1 VTASASNE
9 LQGRELQ
16 GQVAVV
22 TGAARNIGRSIAIDL
37 ARGGA
42 KIVVHANT
50 STQSGAETV
59 DMIKGEGGEAILAG
73 GDVTSEADMH
83 ALMQTATDAFGRID
97 MLVNNAALRRE
108 TKFEDLTYA
117 EWREVMAVLL
127 DGPFLATKAALPAL
141 KAAGG
146 GTIINLGG
154 MSAHTGTTDR
164 AHVIAAKSG
173 VVGFTRALAFDLAPF
188 NITANCVVPGQ
199 IDTQRG
205 KSGHGS
211 ASLFAARV
219 PLVGRRGQPEEVASM
234 VRMLCGPQSRYVTGQ
249 TMHVNG
255 GAFLI

>member
-1 VTASASNE
+1 LTE
-9 LQGRELQ
+9 LT

-22 TGAARNIGRSIAIDL
+22 TGAARNIGRAIALDL
-37 ARGGA
+37 AFGGA

-50 STQSGAETV
+50 SAESAAETV
-59 DMIKGEGGEAILAG
+59 SMIQAAGGEAILAG
-73 GDVTSEADMH
+73 GDVTSQADME
-83 ALMQTATDAFGRID
+83 ALMAAGLSAFGRID

-108 TKFEDLTYA
+108 TKFEDLDYA
-117 EWREVMAVLL
+117 EWREVMSVIL
-127 DGPFLATKAALPAL
+127 DGAFLAAKAVLPAL

-164 AHVIAAKSG
+164 AHVVAAKTG
-173 VVGFTRALAFDLAPF
+173 LVGLTRALAFDLAPF
-188 NITANCVVPGQ
+188 NITANCVVPGL
-199 IDTQRG
+199 IDTKRG

-211 ASLFAARV
+211 ASLSAARV
-219 PLVGRRGQPEEVASM
+219 PLAGRQGRPEEVASM
-234 VRMLCGPQSRYVTGQ
+234 VRMLCGPQSRYITGQ

>member
-1 VTASASNE
+1 MTANQE
-9 LQGRELQ
+9 LL

-22 TGAARNIGRSIAIDL
+22 TGAARNIGRCIAIDL

-50 STQSGAETV
+50 STESAAETV
-59 DMIKGEGGEAILAG
+59 AMIQAEGGTAILAG
-73 GDVTSEADMH
+73 GDVTSEADMA
-83 ALMQTATDAFGRID
+83 ALMETATNAFGRID

-117 EWREVMAVLL
+117 EWREVMSVIL
-127 DGPFLATKAALPAL
+127 DGAFLAAKAALPAL

-154 MSAHTGTTDR
+154 MSAHTGTSDR
-164 AHVIAAKSG
+164 AHVVAAKTG
-173 VVGFTRALAFDLAPF
+173 IVGFTRALAFDLAPF
-188 NITANCVVPGQ
+188 HITANCVVPGQ
-199 IDTQRG
+199 IDTKRG

-211 ASLFAARV
+211 ASLAAARV
-219 PLVGRRGQPEEVASM
+219 PLAGRLGRPEEVASM
-234 VRMLCGPQSRYVTGQ
+234 VRMLCGPQSRYITGQ